1 MLKTYIMEAFCGEA
15 TEEYELPTLWC
26 VPCTSAANCG
36 VSSLGCRRCYR
47 YGLPPNLYDL
57 VQEMGRVN
65 RLLDGHPGKHG
76 YHVYLNVS
84 TFLSL
89 WIRSQRQVS
98 VPVRNRNEAQLYE
111 VLRFLILPTGCYHDA
126 IEGHFEQMS
135 TYARRGN
142 CNDQCSYCNGD
153 YRTLPAEFQRDI

>member
-1 MLKTYIMEAFCGEA
+1 MYGGYTAHASIKLVRSSIWSTGRF
-15 TEEYELPTLWC
+15 
-26 VPCTSAANCG
+26 ANCG

-65 RLLDGHPGKHG
+65 RLLDGHPGEHG

-126 IEGHFEQMS
+126 IEGHLEE
-135 TYARRGN
+135 GGCWHN
-142 CNDQCSYCNGD
+142 CTGLETKQ
-153 YRTLPAEFQRDI
+153 E